1 MNCVPSI
8 FEAFAACWSDI
19 EHLEYECPKI
29 LRDPNS
35 LQDQTLFHSLKVWG
49 IIFWVIEINLQ
60 PVMEFSEFSFL
71 GTPSV
76 TNDIQYAIYKE
87 IEGINVA

>member
-1 MNCVPSI
+1 
-8 FEAFAACWSDI
+8 
-19 EHLEYECPKI
+19 
-29 LRDPNS
+29 
-35 LQDQTLFHSLKVWG
+35 
-49 IIFWVIEINLQ
+49 
-60 PVMEFSEFSFL
+60 MEFSEFSFL